1 MALLDG
7 IFGPRNKLPR
17 DQRQRIPRRIK
28 RATKAEALAVKEAV
42 DTLSGLD
49 GIADITQANLTLPR
63 GFTKA
68 IETVFERYDA
78 YIDRVADLMGVADA
92 PRAGTPEGQNAC
104 YEAPMGVSA
113 VESFHIYRTIRSWK
127 DFPRVGQ
134 SMGEQAQSLMD
145 AIQSR
150 HQGKDPEKIRMGG
163 KAVGEGRLTI
173 IKEGKC
179 CPLLD
184 KSSGR
189 CRVWDQRP
197 AVCRMHYL
205 RSDPEWSDPNHERFE
220 DVDAANIRWPLQAQ
234 VGLTQLDKRLNL
246 QLSPFM
252 FVSTL
257 QLLEMSEGDM
267 ILEVGETPR
276 KMGEDGRVAQRANRK
291 KKSAKKYKKK
301 GKGKKRK

>member
-17 DQRQRIPRRIK
+17 DKRQRIPGRVK
-28 RATKAEALAVKEAV
+28 RATKAEGLAVKQAV

-49 GIADITQANLTLPR
+49 GIADITTDKLTLPR
-63 GFTKA
+63 GFSKSF
-68 IETVFERYDA
+68 ETVLEHYDS
-78 YIDRVADLMGVADA
+78 YIDRVADLMGVADL

-150 HQGKDPEKIRMGG
+150 HQGKDPEKIRLGG
-163 KAVGEGRLTI
+163 KAVGEGRLTL
-173 IKEGKC
+173 IKEGKP
-179 CPLLD
+179 CPFLD
-184 KSSGR
+184 KSRGR
-189 CRVWDQRP
+189 CRIWEQRP
-197 AVCRMHYL
+197 AVCRMHFI
-205 RSDPEWSDPNHERFE
+205 RSDPEWSHPEHDRFE
-220 DVDAANIRWPLQAQ
+220 DVDAVNIRWPMQAQ

-252 FVSTL
+252 YVSTL
-257 QLLEMSEGDM
+257 QLLEMSQGDM
-267 ILEVGETPR
+267 VLEVGETPR
-276 KMGEDGRVAQRANRK
+276 RMGEDGRVSQRANRGK
-291 KKSAKKYKKK
+291 KTAKKYKK